1 MTEFRSDSPADAV
14 TIEEFEG
21 FGEITV
27 GGTSSNWY
35 LIVVALCLQD
45 NPQVNKFLLANKLKI
60 VDRMTKTKIFPRDGM
75 ALPNGE
81 VYEDP
86 TKEEV
91 LTLPDTEN

>member
-1 MTEFRSDSPADAV
+1 MTEFKADSPADAV

-45 NPQVNKFLLANKLKI
+45 SPQVNKFLLANKLKI
-60 VDRMTKTKIFPRDGM
+60 VDRMTKTRIFPRDGM

-81 VYEDP
+81 VYTAPEE
-86 TKEEV
+86 EEV

>member
-1 MTEFRSDSPADAV
+1 MNEFRADNPADAV
-14 TIEEFEG
+14 TIVEFEG

-35 LIVVALCLQD
+35 LIAVALCLQD
-45 NPQVNKFLLANKLKI
+45 NPLVNKFLLANKLSI

-81 VYEDP
+81 VYEAP
-86 TKEEV
+86 AKEEV